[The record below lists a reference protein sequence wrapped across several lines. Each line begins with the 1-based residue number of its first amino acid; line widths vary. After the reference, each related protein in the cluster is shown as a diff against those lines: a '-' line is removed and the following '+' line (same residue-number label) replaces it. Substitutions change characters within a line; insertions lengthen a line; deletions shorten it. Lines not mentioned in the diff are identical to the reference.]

1 LSVRKKANR
10 GKRKKGFE
18 VKPMWELRKEL
29 ETRKENL
36 IYILKNKKDF
46 LELEKQHQIYGAIKE
61 LDHVLR
67 LMEQFREE
75 EVMSKARQLV
85 LTDNIQ
91 EQESKPAKV
100 EKKVKRFKSPIRI
113 RFAKNDA

>member
-1 LSVRKKANR
+1 
-10 GKRKKGFE
+10 
-18 VKPMWELRKEL
+18 MWELKKEL

-36 IYILKNKKDF
+36 IYTLKNKKDF

-67 LMEQFREE
+67 LMEHHREE
-75 EVMSKARQLV
+75 EVMSKPKQVV
-85 LTDNIQ
+85 LNENIS
-91 EQESKPAKV
+91 EQESNLEEKETKV
-100 EKKVKRFKSPIRI
+100 RKFKSPIRI

>member
-1 LSVRKKANR
+1 
-10 GKRKKGFE
+10 
-18 VKPMWELRKEL
+18 MWELKKEI

-36 IYILKNKKDF
+36 IFTLKNKKDL

-61 LDHVLR
+61 LSHILE

-75 EVMSKARQLV
+75 EML
-85 LTDNIQ
+85 
-91 EQESKPAKV
+91 SKPRSVDFSEENRAENEAHTSTLKLVDQKV
-100 EKKVKRFKSPIRI
+100 RKFKIPIKI

>member
-1 LSVRKKANR
+1 
-10 GKRKKGFE
+10 
-18 VKPMWELRKEL
+18 MWELRKEL

-61 LDHVLR
+61 LDYVLR
-67 LMEQFREE
+67 LMENYREE
-75 EVMSKARQLV
+75 EALSRVRQMV
-85 LTDNIQ
+85 NGEESEGSIIRKVG
-91 EQESKPAKV
+91 EQVRKI
-100 EKKVKRFKSPIRI
+100 KSPIKI